1 MRIKENI
8 TSISKEDIYNISKQF
23 NPKKYEYTENFR
35 TGHNLEYK
43 SYIGIIADEVEEYMP
58 CCIDKNTMKY
68 KIWENIRTDEEG
80 NEVKEDVYEEVKD
93 CKRYNG
99 SELQF
104 ILFGAIPHM
113 LKDIEELNTKYNNLK
128 IVCDNL
134 QTNYDDLLNRMLI
147 L

>member
-1 MRIKENI
+1 
-8 TSISKEDIYNISKQF
+8 
-23 NPKKYEYTENFR
+23 
-35 TGHNLEYK
+35 
-43 SYIGIIADEVEEYMP
+43 
-58 CCIDKNTMKY
+58 
-68 KIWENIRTDEEG
+68 
-80 NEVKEDVYEEVKD
+80 VYEEVKD